1 MAGRDA
7 PGTVAVQLP
16 RVLAELTGCER
27 ALEVT
32 GGTVA
37 EALAELVRRHPA
49 LALHLFD
56 DTGTLRR
63 HVLCFRNDIAIH
75 ARATLDEPLV
85 AGDRLALVSSVA
97 GG

>member
-16 RVLAELTGCER
+16 RVLAELTGCE
-27 ALEVT
+27 
-32 GGTVA
+32 
-37 EALAELVRRHPA
+37 LVCRHPA

-56 DTGTLRR
+56 DSGTLRR

-75 ARATLDEPLV
+75 ARATLEEPLV
-85 AGDRLALVSSVA
+85 VGDRLALVSSVA

>member
-1 MAGRDA
+1 MAGSGA
-7 PGTVAVQLP
+7 PGVVTVQLP
-16 RVLAELTGCER
+16 RVLGELTGCHR
-27 ALEVT
+27 TLEVS
-32 GGTVA
+32 GATVA
-37 EALAELVRRHPA
+37 EVIAELVRRHPA

-56 DTGTLRR
+56 DSGTLRR